1 MEGASVTR
9 LTACPDA
16 ETVAQR
22 AAAHVVRQLDQAR
35 TQRGVAHLAL
45 SGGTTPGRTYE
56 LLGAKPE
63 DLDGVEVWFADE
75 RCVAPDDSESNYR
88 LASET
93 LLGAAGIEPARV
105 HRMLGEL
112 GPEEGARSYAQE
124 LTQALAGTPEAGAV
138 TVPVLD
144 LIVLG
149 IGPDGHV
156 ASLFPGAA
164 TLDAGDDAVCLGVS
178 DSPKPPPERITLSL
192 AVLRAARECLLL
204 ATGAS
209 KADALAAALSQPSR
223 HVPASLLRRERLT
236 VIADDAAA
244 PAGPLT

>member
-1 MEGASVTR
+1 MTR

-22 AAAHVVRQLDQAR
+22 AAAHIARQLRHAR
-35 TQRGVAHLAL
+35 EQRGVAHIAL

-56 LLGAKPE
+56 LLGAQPE
-63 DLDGVEVWFADE
+63 DLEGVEVWFADE
-75 RCVAPDDSESNYR
+75 RCVAPEDEQSNYR
-88 LASET
+88 LIADT
-93 LLGAAGIEPARV
+93 LLAGAAIAPARV
-105 HRMLGEL
+105 HRMAGEA
-112 GPEEGARSYAQE
+112 GPQEGARRYAEE
-124 LTQALAGTPEAGAV
+124 LVTRLSGASAEPS

-164 TLDAGDDAVCLGVS
+164 TLDAGEDAVCLGVA

-192 AVLRAARECLLL
+192 AVLRAARECVLL

-209 KADALAAALSQPSR
+209 KADAVAAMLAQPSR

-244 PAGPLT
+244 PAGRAGSRQ